1 MPHLLKNA
9 LLFIAAG
16 AVCASAAAANVQIQV
31 IDKDGRPVPD
41 AVAVLY
47 PATPVA
53 PVAGKATIGQQRMR
67 FVPAV
72 TVVAPGS
79 TLRFT
84 NLDRWDHHIRG
95 TSAARGVDAKVDGP
109 DFEMRLAG
117 ATAEAP
123 GGEAETTVLQP
134 GAVLLGCHIHG
145 SMRGHVF
152 VTDSAY
158 TAKTDDDGIA
168 RFDAVPDGAA
178 PLRVWHADQ
187 LVEVPRRPLQVGSTA
202 VLESVQLGVVPR
214 RRRP

>member
-1 MPHLLKNA
+1 MTSLLKKA
-9 LLFIAAG
+9 LLLIAAG
-16 AVCASAAAANVQIQV
+16 AICASAVAGNVQVQV
-31 IDKDGRPVPD
+31 IDKDGRPVAD

-67 FVPAV
+67 FLPAV
-72 TVVAPGS
+72 TVVAQGS

-95 TSAARGVDAKVDGP
+95 TTAARGTGTQGDGP

-158 TAKTDDDGIA
+158 TAKTDDNGIA

-178 PLRVWHADQ
+178 ELRVWHGDQ
-187 LVEVPRRPLQVGSTA
+187 LVDLPRRTVQVGSAA
-202 VLESVQLGVVPR
+202 VLESVQLSVVPR
-214 RRRP
+214 RKRP

>member
-16 AVCASAAAANVQIQV
+16 AVCASAAAGNVQVQV
-31 IDKDGRPVPD
+31 IDKEGRPVAD

-67 FVPAV
+67 FMPAV
-72 TVVAPGS
+72 TVVAQGS

-95 TSAARGVDAKVDGP
+95 TPTSREVGAKVNGP

-117 ATAEAP
+117 ATPEAP
-123 GGEAETTVLQP
+123 GGEAETTVAEP
-134 GAVLLGCHIHG
+134 GAVLLGCHLHG

-158 TAKTDDDGIA
+158 TAKTDDNGIA

-178 PLRVWHADQ
+178 ELRVWHGDQ
-187 LVEVPRRPLQVGSTA
+187 LVDLPRRALQVGSAA
-202 VLESVQLGVVPR
+202 VLESVQLSVVPR
-214 RRRP
+214 RTRR

>member
-16 AVCASAAAANVQIQV
+16 AVCASAAAGNVQVQV
-31 IDKDGRPVPD
+31 IDKDGRPVAD

-67 FVPAV
+67 FLPAV
-72 TVVAPGS
+72 TVVAQGS

-95 TSAARGVDAKVDGP
+95 TATAREVGAKGDGP

-123 GGEAETTVLQP
+123 GGEAEATVLQP
-134 GAVLLGCHIHG
+134 GAVLLGCHLHG

-152 VTDSAY
+152 VTDSAH
-158 TAKTDDDGIA
+158 TAKTDDNGIA

-178 PLRVWHADQ
+178 ELRVWHGDQ
-187 LVEVPRRPLQVGSTA
+187 LVDLPRRALQVGSTA
-202 VLESVQLGVVPR
+202 VLESVQLSVVPR
-214 RRRP
+214 RKRP